1 MHSRE
6 AMQRPFERLA
16 VQMQDILGD
25 EGILK
30 RVIQPGDGPLVP
42 RDASVSVNL
51 SGYLEYCDDPF
62 ETTKKLK
69 HPRMM
74 KLGRDVTLWGLEV
87 GLLTMKKG
95 ELAHFL
101 FKPKYAYGEMGCPPL
116 IPSSATVFYEVH
128 VIDFLDSA
136 KVDEFFALAPEE
148 QATVPLATV
157 LEVVSNQRFFGNRCF
172 RQSRYEDAKDRYK
185 QGITLLQN
193 HEAQSQ
199 EDKRSVEA
207 AQVPILLNLSLTY
220 FRLERP
226 TTSLKYGQRVLEM
239 DPNNAKAL
247 YRCGQAYL
255 ELGDYEKAAD
265 CLTKAQ
271 VKMPF
276 NKDINKL
283 LMKLQESYSDCLGKE
298 REMCSKMFA
307 NLKVSSRD

>member
-1 MHSRE
+1 
-6 AMQRPFERLA
+6 MQRPFERLA
-16 VQMQDILGD
+16 AQMQDLLGD
-25 EGILK
+25 GGILK
-30 RVIQPGDGPLVP
+30 KVIQPGEGPLIP

-62 ETTKKLK
+62 ETTNKLK

-95 ELAHFL
+95 ELAHYL
-101 FKPKYAYGEMGCPPL
+101 FKPKYAYGDMGCPPL

-136 KVDEFFALAPEE
+136 KVDEFFAMSPEE
-148 QATVPLATV
+148 QNDVPLAA
-157 LEVVSNQRFFGNRCF
+157 LLDVVNTQRFFGNRCF

-185 QGITLLQN
+185 QGVTLLEN
-193 HEAQSQ
+193 REVLR
-199 EDKRSVEA
+199 EEEKRSVEA
-207 AQVPILLNLSLTY
+207 ALVGILLNLSLTY

-239 DPNNAKAL
+239 DPNNTKAL

-255 ELGDYEKAAD
+255 ELEDHEKAAD
-265 CLTKAQ
+265 FLTKAQ
-271 VKMPF
+271 IKMPF
-276 NKDINKL
+276 NKDINNL
-283 LMKLQESYSDCLGKE
+283 LLKLQESYSKCLEKE
-298 REMCSKMFA
+298 KEMCSKMFA
-307 NLKVSSRD
+307 NLKMSRH

>member
-1 MHSRE
+1 
-6 AMQRPFERLA
+6 MQRPFERLA
-16 VQMQDILGD
+16 AQMQDILGD
-25 EGILK
+25 GGILK
-30 RVIQPGDGPLVP
+30 RVIQPGEGPLVP

-51 SGYLEYCDDPF
+51 SGYLEYSDDPF
-62 ETTKKLK
+62 ETTNKLK

-101 FKPKYAYGEMGCPPL
+101 FKPKYAYGDMGCPPL

-136 KVDEFFALAPEE
+136 KVDEFFALSPEE
-148 QATVPLATV
+148 QNDVPLATV
-157 LEVVSNQRFFGNRCF
+157 LDVVNTQRFFGNRCF

-185 QGITLLQN
+185 QGVMLLEN
-193 HEAQSQ
+193 REALREEEKS
-199 EDKRSVEA
+199 SVEA
-207 AQVPILLNLSLTY
+207 ALVAVLLNLSLTY

-255 ELGDYEKAAD
+255 ELGDHEKAAD
-265 CLTKAQ
+265 FLTKAQ
-271 VKMPF
+271 IKMPF
-276 NKDINKL
+276 NKDINNL
-283 LMKLQESYSDCLGKE
+283 LLKLQESYSECLEKE
-298 REMCSKMFA
+298 KEMCSKMFA
-307 NLKVSSRD
+307 NLKMSSRH